1 MTRWVLLSG
10 EFPPDP
16 GGVADYT
23 RAVSEGLARRGH
35 EIHVVA
41 PRSRR
46 GAAPAGLARVHLL
59 SDTFGPR
66 GLLELSS
73 LVREL
78 RPERLFV
85 QYVPHAFGYKALN
98 LGFCAWLLSQSRRAA
113 VWTQFHEVAYPYQG
127 PPWRRTNLL
136 AAGHQAMAALVSRA
150 SERRFMT
157 TKLWER
163 PLTRWDPTPPTWLPV
178 PSNVAT
184 DPNPEGAA
192 EWRSRLGLGPE
203 VPLVGHF
210 GNYGRLLG
218 PLIRETIPLFLTQ
231 APHAHVLLLGRS
243 APEFLAGLRAEQA
256 WLGRRVHAP
265 GALSAE
271 DLGAAVQACDLLLQ
285 PYEDGVTSRRG
296 SLMAA
301 LAVGASVLTTESP
314 HTDPLWRESGAL
326 ALGPFA
332 PGPLATRAATL
343 LSTPAQR
350 QALGARASALYA
362 ETFALERTLDRLEAA
377 L

>member
-1 MTRWVLLSG
+1 M
-10 EFPPDP
+10 
-16 GGVADYT
+16 
-23 RAVSEGLARRGH
+23 
-35 EIHVVA
+35 
-41 PRSRR
+41 
-46 GAAPAGLARVHLL
+46 
-59 SDTFGPR
+59 
-66 GLLELSS
+66 
-73 LVREL
+73 REL
-78 RPERLFV
+78 RPTRLFV
-85 QYVPHAFGYKALN
+85 QYVPHAFGYRALN
-98 LGFCAWLLSQSRRAA
+98 LGFCAWLWSRSRRVP
-113 VWTQFHEVAYPYQG
+113 VWTQFHEVAYPYQS
-127 PPWRRTNLL
+127 PAWRRTNLL

-157 TKLWER
+157 TRAWER
-163 PLTRWDPTPPTWLPV
+163 LLTRWDPTPPIWLPV

-184 DPNPEGAA
+184 EPDPEGAA
-192 EWRSRLGLGPE
+192 DLRRRLGLGPE

-218 PLIRETIPLFLTQ
+218 PLIRETIPLLLTQ
-231 APHAHVLLLGRS
+231 VPHAHVLLLGRS
-243 APEFLAGLRAEQA
+243 GPGFRASLRAERT

-271 DLGAAVQACDLLLQ
+271 DLGAAIQACDLMLQ

-301 LAVGASVLTTESP
+301 LAVGASVLTTEAP
-314 HTDPLWRESGAL
+314 HTDPLWRASGAL

-332 PGPLATRAATL
+332 PGPLASQAAAL
-343 LSTPAQR
+343 LSDPTQR